1 MFWYEEDV
9 KRLERE
15 RIQVAYQPK
24 TAFYGSSTFTLWKSI
39 YQDFD
44 AFSPLNL
51 GFGGSTL
58 AACAWYFERVFTL
71 YDGIESVI
79 VYAGDNDLSNN
90 RHPEEIFLFFFQLYE
105 KVKERYGAIDCTY
118 VSIKPSPQRW
128 YLNDQVKYTNKIIE
142 HEIKARDDSNLH
154 YVNIYDYYIGKD
166 SKPNSQYY
174 EQDGLHF
181 NKVGHNILRDELIKH
196 LSNINTNNLINQSEV
211 LK

>member
-24 TAFYGSSTFTLWKSI
+24 TAFYGSSTITLWKSL

-44 AFSPLNL
+44 AFCPVNL

-58 AACAWYFERVFTL
+58 AACAWYFERVFAM
-71 YDGIESVI
+71 YDDIESVI

-105 KVKERYGAIDCTY
+105 KVKERYGDIDCTY

-128 YLNDQVKYTNKIIE
+128 HLNDQVKYTNMIIE
-142 HEIKARDDSNLH
+142 REINFRQESNLH
-154 YVNIYDYYIGKD
+154 YLNIYDYYIGTD
-166 SKPNSQYY
+166 NKPNSKYY

-181 NKVGHNILRDELIKH
+181 NKAGHNVLKEALIKH
-196 LSNINTNNLINQSEV
+196 LSHRASMCNI
-211 LK
+211 K